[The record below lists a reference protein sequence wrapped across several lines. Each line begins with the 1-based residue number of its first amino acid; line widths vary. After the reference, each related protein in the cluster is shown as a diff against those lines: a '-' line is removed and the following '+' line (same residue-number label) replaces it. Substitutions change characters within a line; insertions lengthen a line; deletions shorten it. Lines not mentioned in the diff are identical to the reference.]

1 MAKVKISAD
10 TVLTILKGI
19 MEDED
24 INCTITDPS
33 APKEWKGKTLQEVLN
48 VDYYT
53 FKHRPIDTE
62 IVVEELMRQGKEV
75 GELEALKRAFCILSI
90 NSTERVF
97 SKTNDIVTVSASL
110 EYWIQTEK
118 IKLLEDMVEDI
129 IVESTGIRIP
139 VKIGKEER
147 QVILAIGN
155 LQISELQEATEFGEM
170 AVCELE
176 VDLMF
181 YPKATSMS
189 DYKVEFAVVDEDTNT
204 SEWVEVPCSNVGLT
218 TSMTQKSTPFANN
231 PRNVGSINLS
241 SVKSITLSFDGYDN
255 KFIDKLVDFSF
266 SQQQVDNNQVFLIR
280 LSRKEKSYT
289 YSMVI
294 KEHSITIKEEAGN
307 ETHSLT
313 LTARGIKD
321 GTT

>member
-19 MEDED
+19 MEDAD
-24 INCTITDPS
+24 INYTITDPS
-33 APKEWKGKTLQEVLN
+33 APKEWKGKTVQEVLN

-62 IVVEELMRQGKEV
+62 IVVEELMQQGKEV
-75 GELEALKRAFCILSI
+75 GELEALKRAFCILSL

-139 VKIGKEER
+139 VKIGNEER

-155 LQISELQEATEFGEM
+155 LQISELQETTEFGEM

-176 VDLMF
+176 IDLMF

-204 SEWVEVPCSNVGLT
+204 SGWVEVPCSNVGLT

-241 SVKSITLSFDGYDN
+241 SVKSITLSFDGYNN

-280 LSRKEKSYT
+280 LTRKEKSYT